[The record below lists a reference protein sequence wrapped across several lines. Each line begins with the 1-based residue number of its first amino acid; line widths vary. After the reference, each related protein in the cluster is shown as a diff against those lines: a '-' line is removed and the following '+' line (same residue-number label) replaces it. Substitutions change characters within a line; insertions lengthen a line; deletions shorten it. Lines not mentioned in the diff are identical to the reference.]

1 ELAVLQAGE
10 GGDQKD
16 QPERDPL
23 ERLLE
28 ETHGGHSG
36 DDARPVEAVC
46 RCGHAMRE
54 QRLDELRYS
63 EVAVVLVQVTFD
75 QPGRDVQAAR
85 VDRARIGPLGVRHV
99 ADSRDPVALDGH
111 VGEVE
116 LSGGDVDD
124 GPAFDDE
131 MCGRLAYR
139 DVYPLPAPGH
149 P

>member
-1 ELAVLQAGE
+1 
-10 GGDQKD
+10 
-16 QPERDPL
+16 
-23 ERLLE
+23 
-28 ETHGGHSG
+28 
-36 DDARPVEAVC
+36 
-46 RCGHAMRE
+46 MRE

-131 MCGRLAYR
+131 ICGRLAHR
-139 DVYPLPAPGH
+139 DVDQLSAPCHSCLLWTTAIALISSLSLGSTRRLTSTH
-149 P
+149 VLAGKSPRK